1 MILTELS
8 SVGDDALPVQQFAE
22 HLRLGTEFAETAL
35 QNDLLSIY
43 LRAAIAAIEGKT
55 GRVILQKN
63 FSWQVT
69 GWRYVDHQVLPAR
82 PVVSVTALRTF
93 DRAGAVTDHGPDT
106 YDFVADD
113 SVPSIQSVGS
123 SLPSIADGG
132 SAEIEFVAGHGAI
145 WAEVPND
152 LQQAVIILA
161 SQFYENR
168 TGAPDPSGVLPMAVL
183 ALIEP
188 YRPIRLFGGA
198 R

>member
-43 LRAAIAAIEGKT
+43 LRAAIGAIEGKT
-55 GRVILQKN
+55 GRIILQKVL
-63 FSWQVT
+63 SWQVT
-69 GWRYVDHQVLPAR
+69 GWRYGDTLVLPAR
-82 PVVSVTALRTF
+82 PVAAVNALRTF
-93 DRAGAVTDHGPDT
+93 DRAGSVTEFGPEI
-106 YDFVADD
+106 YDFIEDAN
-113 SVPSIQSVGS
+113 VPAIRSVGAQ
-123 SLPSIADGG
+123 LPTIPDGG
-132 SAEIEFVAGHGAI
+132 TAEIEFVAGHGAT
-145 WAEVPND
+145 WTDVPSD
-152 LQQAVIILA
+152 LQQAVLILA
-161 SQFYENR
+161 AQFYENR